1 MTHRPSD
8 THAPPTAPTVAPP
21 MGPGGTSDTGWIMV
35 AAIVI
40 GVLTVL
46 LLITTVAVT
55 RSGPSDEPKASAA
68 PASSAKPTAVKT
80 TAAAGST
87 NIKCDGTYIV
97 ELARS
102 TTASADAGVEKVAAK
117 EKNGKF
123 LDVAASC
130 STYRSEG
137 VRRVAYIGPF
147 DTLAKACAAR
157 VRNADMGAVLR
168 KMDAKQVGDSY
179 CVCRDVPTLPVLQS
193 GAGTN
198 GNVATLLMI
207 SEVQR
212 MLKEL
217 GYFKPKI
224 DGAPYGPRT
233 VTAVQAFQT
242 DRNLYASGTVDQPT
256 WTALRRSKVDGRPF
270 C

>member
-1 MTHRPSD
+1 
-8 THAPPTAPTVAPP
+8 

-68 PASSAKPTAVKT
+68 PPSSAKPTAVKT
-80 TAAAGST
+80 TAAPGST
-87 NIKCDGTYIV
+87 NLTCDGRFIV

-102 TTASADAGVEKVAAK
+102 TTATADAGVEKAAAK

-123 LDVAASC
+123 LDAAASC
-130 STYRSEG
+130 STYKSEG

-157 VRNADMGAVLR
+157 VKRADMGAVLR
-168 KMDAKQVGDSY
+168 KMDAEQVGDSY
-179 CVCRDVPTLPVLQS
+179 CVCRDIPTLPVLQS

-198 GNVATLLMI
+198 GDVATLLTI

-212 MLKEL
+212 MLKAL
-217 GYFKPKI
+217 GYFEPKI

-233 VTAVQAFQT
+233 VSAVQAFQT
-242 DRNLYASGTVDQPT
+242 DRKLYTSGVVDQPT
-256 WTALRRSKVDGRPF
+256 WTALRRSKDDGRPF

>member
-8 THAPPTAPTVAPP
+8 TDAPPTAPTVAPP
-21 MGPGGTSDTGWIMV
+21 LGPGGASDTGWIMV

-55 RSGPSDEPKASAA
+55 RSGPTEKPKASA
-68 PASSAKPTAVKT
+68 PASSATPTAVKT

-87 NIKCDGTYIV
+87 NIECDGTFIV

-102 TTASADAGVEKVAAK
+102 TTASADADVEKAAEK

-123 LDVAASC
+123 LDAAASC
-130 STYRSEG
+130 STYKAEG

-157 VRNADMGAVLR
+157 VKNADMDAVLH
-168 KMDAKQVGDSY
+168 KMDAEQVGDSY
-179 CVCRDVPTLPVLQS
+179 CVCRDIPTLPVLQS

-198 GNVATLLMI
+198 GDVATLLTI

-212 MLKEL
+212 ILKAL

-224 DGAPYGPRT
+224 DGSPYGPRS
-233 VTAVQAFQT
+233 VSAVQAFQT
-242 DRNLYASGTVDQPT
+242 DRKLYASGVVDQPT
-256 WTALRRSKVDGRPF
+256 WTALRRSKHDGRPF